1 MLMDNEIN
9 RLLNEYCVLRDRQY
23 AVYARCAKQHNLTT
37 NELFVLDILWFAPS
51 GCTQKE
57 ICERLSTNKQTIAA
71 ITSRFMQRGYIVC
84 EEVAEDRRNKRILLT
99 DGGKEYA
106 RAIIPPT
113 AEADNIAFA
122 ALGLENARE
131 LVRLTT
137 ALTENMEKE
146 FSLIKG

>member
-1 MLMDNEIN
+1 
-9 RLLNEYCVLRDRQY
+9 
-23 AVYARCAKQHNLTT
+23 
-37 NELFVLDILWFAPS
+37 
-51 GCTQKE
+51 
-57 ICERLSTNKQTIAA
+57 
-71 ITSRFMQRGYIVC
+71 MQRGYIVC